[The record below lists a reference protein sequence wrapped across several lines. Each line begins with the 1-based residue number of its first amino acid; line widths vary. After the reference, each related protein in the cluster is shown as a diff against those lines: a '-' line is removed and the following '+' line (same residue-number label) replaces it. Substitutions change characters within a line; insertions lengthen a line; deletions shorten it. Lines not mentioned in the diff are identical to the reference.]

1 MRHGKALSTALV
13 VMLLAFSGPAA
24 AQPEPTE
31 DPYYEEESA
40 PPPPPPAVTPAPP
53 HDPRAARQYHR
64 NQQKQAHYMLLDTD
78 PEYRA
83 ARSKRTTG
91 IVLTCVGGVSFLV
104 GAIAGMVYG
113 ICQSIEGGSS
123 CREAAWWTIGGLGA
137 GAVGLAVGIS
147 MTVSGHRRMKEIRA
161 RAIYHGGLVP
171 RVSLAP
177 GPGGGHVGL
186 TWEF

>member
-1 MRHGKALSTALV
+1 MWRKTLSGALV
-13 VMLLAFSGPAA
+13 AMVLAVSGPSA
-24 AQPEPTE
+24 AQPEPAD
-31 DPYYEEESA
+31 DPYYEDAPPA
-40 PPPPPPAVTPAPP
+40 PPPPPVVTPPPP

-64 NQQKQAHYMLLDTD
+64 HQQKQTHHMLLDTD

-91 IVLTCVGGVSFLV
+91 IVLTCLGGASFLV

-113 ICQSIEGGSS
+113 ICQSMDGGSE
-123 CREAAWWTIGGLGA
+123 CRSAAWWTLGGLGA
-137 GAVGLAVGIS
+137 GAVGLGVGIS

-171 RVSLAP
+171 KVSLAP
-177 GPGGGHVGL
+177 GPGGGRVGL
-186 TWEF
+186 TWVF